1 MKLKRSF
8 WRFNWVTETYEG
20 EPIENKVRRIEESEE
35 PITDGAPIVYTERS
49 EGVRPEFNIRTDKWD
64 IAESAMNL
72 AHKADAAKGNKVPIT
87 SVDGEGEGG
96 GSAASASS
104 NESKKD

>member
-8 WRFNWVTETYEG
+8 WRAKWVTETYLG
-20 EPIENKVRRIEESEE
+20 EPIEKKVRRIVESEE
-35 PITDGAPIVYTERS
+35 PITDGAPLVYTERS

-64 IAESAMNL
+64 VAESAMTM
-72 AHKADAAKGNKVPIT
+72 AAKAEAAKGNKTPV
-87 SVDGEGEGG
+87 SSREGEGEGG

-104 NESKKD
+104 SEGKQD